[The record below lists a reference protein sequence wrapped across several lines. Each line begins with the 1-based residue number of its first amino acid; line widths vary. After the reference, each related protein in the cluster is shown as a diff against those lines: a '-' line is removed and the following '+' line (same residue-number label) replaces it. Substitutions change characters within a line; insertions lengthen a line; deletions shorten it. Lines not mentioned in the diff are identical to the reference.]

1 MRKEWFV
8 LLVQLILF
16 PLAIY
21 AAAVTRDRDTR
32 QIQQWTA
39 ENFVSKADHEL
50 YKRDHERFG
59 EERTAVLEGKLDLLA
74 QQIKGLA
81 DGVAQTNRRLERLED
96 RLSRP

>member
-32 QIQQWTA
+32 QIQQWTT
-39 ENFVSKADHEL
+39 ENFVSKADHEI
-50 YKRDHERFG
+50 YRRDHDKFG
-59 EERTAVLEGKLDLLA
+59 EQRTAVLEGKLDMLA
-74 QQIKGLA
+74 IQIKSLA
-81 DGVAQTNRRLERLED
+81 EGIAQTNRRLERLED